1 MFSQFSYMHRF
12 QSRSGVVEYKPYTFI
27 PGVNLSQIYG
37 FDIEVLA
44 YLENY
49 LNFSTD
55 LVWER
60 DNDFGNI
67 KDDGS
72 WSGLIRML
80 MEGEVDFSTS
90 LLTRTSL
97 RSEFVD
103 FSDVI
108 EPFFPIILTKVFVRN
123 FRCCNQ

>member
-1 MFSQFSYMHRF
+1 M
-12 QSRSGVVEYKPYTFI
+12 EYKPYTFI

-67 KDDGS
+67 REDGS

-108 EPFFPIILTKVFVRN
+108 EPFFPIILTKVVVSPLPTFSHITH
-123 FRCCNQ
+123 F